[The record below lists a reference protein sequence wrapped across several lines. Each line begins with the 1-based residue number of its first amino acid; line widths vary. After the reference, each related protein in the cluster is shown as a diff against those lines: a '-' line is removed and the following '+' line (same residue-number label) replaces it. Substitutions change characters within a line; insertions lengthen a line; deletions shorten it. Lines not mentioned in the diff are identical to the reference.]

1 MRLPLTYDLTETKDV
16 ESRDIR
22 KSLLIAVGSLW
33 FIIQMYWAGF
43 GFPGVMMVRPLHL
56 IFALIIIYLA
66 HPIIRRKRLLSI
78 ILNTSPLILL
88 IIAAIHYVINYDR
101 IMTRWAMFSPLTLM
115 DLVVVISIL
124 ILSLEAGRRVI
135 GPGLSILAIAFLIYG
150 VFGKYLP
157 GILAHQ
163 GLSVLHMLD
172 LQGLT
177 DFGLYGIA
185 LGVSV
190 VFVYYFVIFGVV
202 LQQLGGD
209 KLFTDVAFAT
219 TGRSWG
225 GPAKAAVVGSSAI
238 GMISGSAAANV
249 VTSGVITIPLMKK
262 SGFPSHVAAA
272 IEAAASTGSQIMP
285 PIMGAQAFLM
295 AYLLQLPYWEIVKAS
310 FIPAVLYYA
319 YLYIIVHIYSLK
331 YGVRPIEKHE
341 LPDFRKTIKN
351 YGHLLIPFVI
361 LVYLV
366 AKRVTLTKA
375 AFYSLLLLFG
385 MSFLRKSTRLNL
397 KKFIVAIEEGSKSS
411 AMVAIEC
418 ALAGVIIGVVDYTGL
433 GVKMSNLII
442 QFSGGNL
449 LIALVLTMGVVIILG
464 LGMPTV
470 GAYLSAAILIGPA
483 LIRLGLDPLVAHMFI
498 SYFAVVSMVTPPV
511 AISAYVA
518 AGIADANI
526 TKTGITAF
534 IMSIFGFIVP
544 FLIVV
549 NPSLIYLKPLNS
561 LLLVLFVLF
570 VSLVTI
576 YVLST
581 KYMLKKYVNKINL

>member
-1 MRLPLTYDLTETKDV
+1 MAIPLIHKLKIKNFERDV
-16 ESRDIR
+16 R
-22 KSLLIAVGSLW
+22 KNLLIGIGTLW
-33 FIIQMYWAGF
+33 FLIQMYWAGF

-56 IFALIIIYLA
+56 IFAL
-66 HPIIRRKRLLSI
+66 SI
-78 ILNTSPLILL
+78 IFLAYPVSKERKFVSAVLDTIPLLFL
-88 IIAAIHYVINYDR
+88 MVAAVHYISNYDR
-101 IMTRWAMFSPLTLM
+101 IMTRWAMFSPLTVM
-115 DLVVVISIL
+115 DLIVVISIL

-135 GPGLSILAIAFLIYG
+135 GWGLSILAIAFLVYG
-150 VFGKYLP
+150 IFGKYLP

-163 GLSVLHMLD
+163 GLSIIHMLD

-190 VFVYYFVIFGVV
+190 VFVYYFVIFGVI

-331 YGVRPIEKHE
+331 YGVRPIEKQD
-341 LPDFRKTIKN
+341 LPDFKKTIKT

-366 AKRVTLTKA
+366 AERVTLTMA

-385 MSFLRKSTRLNL
+385 ISFLRKDTRLDA
-397 KKFIVAIEEGSKSS
+397 KKFFKAIEEGSKSS
-411 AMVAIEC
+411 AMVAIAC

-433 GVKMSNLII
+433 GVKLSNLII

-449 LIALVLTMGVVIILG
+449 LIALLLTMGVVILLG

-470 GAYLSAAILIGPA
+470 GAYLSAAILIAPA

-518 AGIADANI
+518 SGIADANI
-526 TKTGITAF
+526 NKTGITAF

-544 FLIVV
+544 YLIVIS
-549 NPSLIYLKPLNS
+549 PSLIYLKPLKS
-561 LLLVLFVLF
+561 LLIVLFLLF
-570 VSLVTI
+570 ISLIAV
-576 YVLST
+576 YLLST
-581 KYMLKKYVNKINL
+581 KIMIKRYARRYLSR